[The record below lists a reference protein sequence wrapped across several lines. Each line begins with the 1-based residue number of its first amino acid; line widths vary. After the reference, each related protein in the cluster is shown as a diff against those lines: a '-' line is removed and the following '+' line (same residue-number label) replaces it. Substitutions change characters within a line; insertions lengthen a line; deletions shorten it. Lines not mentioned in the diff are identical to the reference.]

1 MKIYKNSKLPIAEQ
15 LAKQLKEQISSGK
28 LKEGDVLP
36 TFREIANNLKI
47 SGYTVVKA
55 YKMLAA
61 EGLVTENDYVYTVK
75 GGKMMETL

>member
-1 MKIYKNSKLPIAEQ
+1 MRIYKNSKVPIVEQ
-15 LAKQLKEQISSGK
+15 LAKQIKKQIISGK
-28 LKEGDVLP
+28 LKEGEQLP
-36 TFREIANNLKI
+36 PPREIANNLKI

-55 YKMLAA
+55 YRILVT